1 MFGFSPALGYRPE
14 ITQEQLDGYVVKLF
28 LEEFSAD
35 VGGELHKK
43 LVSDIDGHELFD
55 YLAEKLGGAESLKVE
70 DQLVLH
76 LGGETHRLD
85 LYEVQTKIAN
95 RLRRERVIY

>member
-1 MFGFSPALGYRPE
+1 MLNMGVGMSYVPS

-35 VGGELHKK
+35 VGGDLHNK